1 MSAGEYCNRDVVV
14 AKKTLTARE
23 AAKLMR
29 EQHVGTLVVIEPGD
43 KGVQPVGMLTDR
55 DLVVE
60 LVAAEVDS
68 ETITV
73 GDIMSTDIT
82 TTPEDTK
89 LMDAIELMKNKGIRR
104 LPVVDATGSLA
115 GILTVDDVIDLI
127 AEQLS
132 DLSKLILLEQ
142 RHEQELRD

>member
-14 AKKTLTARE
+14 ADKTLTARE

-29 EQHVGTLVVIEPGD
+29 EHHVGTLVVIEPGD

-68 ETITV
+68 DTITV

-132 DLSKLILLEQ
+132 DLSRLISLEQ
-142 RHEQELRD
+142 RHEQKLRD